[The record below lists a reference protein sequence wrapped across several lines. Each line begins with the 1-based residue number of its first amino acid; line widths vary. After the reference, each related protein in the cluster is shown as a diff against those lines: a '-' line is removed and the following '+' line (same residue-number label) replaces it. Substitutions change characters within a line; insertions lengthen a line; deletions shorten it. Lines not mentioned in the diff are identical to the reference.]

1 MNVETTAAADLTR
14 AEAPELA
21 DPTSPPNEHHGLGR
35 DATVLGGLVVALIV
49 ACIAAASIGAF
60 DIAPTQV
67 VAAIGRKIG
76 LLGDAP
82 LHALNDQVLWEI
94 RFPRVVL
101 GAIVGGSL
109 GAAGA
114 AMQGSFANPLAEP
127 GIVGVSSGAVLGAVA
142 QIVLGFAPL
151 GTFTLPF
158 AAFIG
163 GVITVAVVYFSS
175 RANGRTEVVTLILT
189 GVALNALLGA
199 IIGLFTYFSED
210 AELRSI
216 TFWTLGSVA
225 NATWTKVVAVAPF
238 ALIGLVVAIM
248 NAHKLDLL
256 ALGERPARHLGLR
269 VEQFRIVMLAVT
281 AILTASAVAVSGIIL
296 FIGLVVPHLVRV
308 MAGPRHRVLLPAS
321 ALLGAALLVIADL
334 VARTIAAPSE
344 IPLGVLTSIL
354 GSPVFLWQL
363 RRTRAS
369 QGGWA

>member
-1 MNVETTAAADLTR
+1 MSAGTTSEALEASTSDPGVEPPGTTR
-14 AEAPELA
+14 G
-21 DPTSPPNEHHGLGR
+21 SGVGR
-35 DATVLGGLVVALIV
+35 DAAVLVGLAVALGV
-49 ACIAAASIGAF
+49 VCVAAASIGAF

-67 VAAIGRKIG
+67 VASVGRKIG
-76 LLGDAP
+76 FLTRSDI
-82 LHALNDQVLWEI
+82 HQLNDQVLWEI

-101 GAIVGGSL
+101 GALVGGSL

-114 AMQGSFANPLAEP
+114 TMQGSFANPLAEP

-142 QIVLGFAPL
+142 QIVLGFAPF
-151 GTFTLPF
+151 GTFTLPV

-199 IIGLFTYFSED
+199 IIGLLTYFSED

-225 NATWTKVVAVAPF
+225 NATWTKVVAVTPF
-238 ALIGLVVAIM
+238 AVVGLVVATI

-256 ALGERPARHLGLR
+256 ALGERPARHLGLQ
-269 VEQFRIVMLAVT
+269 VERFRILMLVVT

-308 MAGPRHRVLLPAS
+308 VAGPRHRLLLPAS
-321 ALLGAALLVIADL
+321 ALLGAALLVAADL
-334 VARTIAAPSE
+334 AARTIAAPSE
-344 IPLGVLTSIL
+344 IPLGVLTSLL

-363 RRTRAS
+363 RRARAS